1 MTEDYVQNNHEDGTS
16 ASMFYHIY
24 STVHEKD
31 FLKTNKPMADY
42 SEYTAILQL
51 Q

>member
-1 MTEDYVQNNHEDGTS
+1 MTMSKITMKMAHLHS